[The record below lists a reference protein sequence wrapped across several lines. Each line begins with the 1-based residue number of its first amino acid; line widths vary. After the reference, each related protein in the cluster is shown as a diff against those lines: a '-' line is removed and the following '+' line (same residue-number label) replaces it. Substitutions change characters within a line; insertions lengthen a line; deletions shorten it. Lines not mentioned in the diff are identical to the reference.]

1 MNASTTKW
9 AGRIL
14 SALVIAFMLFDA
26 AGKLARESHVVAA
39 QAELGFPDGQIRLL
53 GAIVLACTI
62 LYAIPRTAIFGAILL
77 TAFLGGATAAKV
89 RLEDAS
95 LWFSVVMG
103 VLAWAGLYLR
113 DGRLRTIVPFS
124 THSSA

>member
-1 MNASTTKW
+1 MSTTAARW
-9 AGRIL
+9 TGRVL
-14 SALVIAFMLFDA
+14 SGLVIAFMLFDA

-39 QAELGFPDGQIRLL
+39 QAELGFPDGQVRLI

-62 LYAIPRTAIFGAILL
+62 LYAIPRTAVLGAILL

-89 RLEDAS
+89 RLEEAS
-95 LWFSVVMG
+95 LWASVVMG

-113 DGRLRTIVPFS
+113 DVRLRAMVPLD
-124 THSSA
+124 TRSSA

>member
-1 MNASTTKW
+1 MNATATKW
-9 AGRIL
+9 TGRIL
-14 SALVIAFMLFDA
+14 SALVVAFMLFDA

-103 VLAWAGLYLR
+103 VLAWTGLYLR
-113 DGRLRTIVPFS
+113 DGRLRAIVPFK